1 MHVGERRGN
10 WTKEEGFADMKPV
23 RYDQDEIEKNL
34 KEGHWDKS
42 ILPDY
47 WDRNARQWPHREAM
61 VDSVGSRLTWAQA
74 RQRMDRIAL
83 ALVKD
88 IKLNR
93 DDRLMVQLPNC
104 CEQVLVRL
112 ACEKA
117 GVLSIPEM
125 TTFRQSE
132 LAQIASRTEA
142 VGIVIPR
149 RYRNFDHY
157 QMAKELQAD
166 LPDLKHVFLVGEDVP
181 EDCISL
187 QEVMEHPYEQEC
199 DLIELEARKLDPVEE
214 VGFLVTTTGTT
225 GVPKLIEHR
234 IAAREIWTA
243 KAHIRNWQ
251 LGPDDC
257 VLAIAPLAGAAGG
270 TPVYVTA
277 PVAGARI
284 ALEYQYRGEETLE
297 FMEREKVTV
306 IALVPTQL
314 ARLLE
319 LPLDKYN
326 LSSLRIIKTAGGYLP
341 PPLAK
346 ETEERFGC
354 PILGTYGTQDTGS
367 ISGVPITASDEHRYT
382 TVGRLHPGIE
392 IKVLDESSGKPVK
405 PGEVGTL
412 WFKGPGN
419 SIGYYRDLEKTMAE
433 AFDEDGFATPGD
445 LVKVTDDGYLR
456 IMGRKKDII
465 IRGGQNIY
473 PKEIEDYLLAHGKV
487 TNAAVVPMLDPIMGE
502 RACAFVTVRK
512 GERFTFDEMVDYLKG
527 KKIAA
532 FKLPER
538 LEVMEAFPLVGES
551 GKIDRKAMVQ
561 MIAEKL
567 KGEGNNKMV

>member
-1 MHVGERRGN
+1 
-10 WTKEEGFADMKPV
+10 MKPI
-23 RYDQDEIEKNL
+23 RYDRKEIERNL
-34 KEGHWDKS
+34 KEGYWDKT
-42 ILPDY
+42 ILTDY
-47 WDRNARQWPHREAM
+47 WDRNAREHPDKEAL

-74 RQRMDRIAL
+74 KQRIDRIAL

-88 IKLNR
+88 LKMDR

-104 CEQVLVRL
+104 VEQVLVRL

-117 GVLSIPEM
+117 SVLSIPEL
-125 TTFRQSE
+125 TTFRQTE
-132 LAQIASRTEA
+132 LKEIASLTEA
-142 VGIVIPR
+142 VGIVIPKE
-149 RYRNFDHY
+149 YRKFDHY
-157 QMAKELQAD
+157 QMVKELQSD
-166 LPDLKHVFLVGEDVP
+166 LPNLKHIIVTGEDVP
-181 EDCISL
+181 RDCISL
-187 QEVMEHPYEQEC
+187 KKIMEHPYEQEY
-199 DLIELEARKLDPVEE
+199 DLAELEARKLDAIEE

-225 GVPKLIEHR
+225 GLPKLIEHR

-270 TPVYVTA
+270 TPAYVTA
-277 PVAGARI
+277 PVAGAKV
-284 ALEYQYRGEETLE
+284 ALEYLYREEGIIE
-297 FMEREKVTV
+297 FVEKERVTV

-314 ARLLE
+314 ARLVQ
-319 LPLDKYN
+319 LPIDKYD

-346 ETEERFGC
+346 EAEEKFGC

-367 ISGVPITASDEHRYT
+367 ISGVPITASEEQRYT

-392 IKVLDESSGKPVK
+392 TKILDDDGKEVK

-419 SIGYYRDLEKTMAE
+419 SIGYYRDLDKTMSE
-433 AFDEDGFATPGD
+433 AFDKDGFATPGD
-445 LVKVTDDGYLR
+445 LVTVTDDGYLK

-473 PKEIEDYLLAHGKV
+473 PREIEDYLLAHSKV
-487 TNAAVVPMLDPIMGE
+487 TNAAVVPMPDPVMGE
-502 RACAFVTVRK
+502 RACAFVMLRE
-512 GERFTFDEMVDYLKG
+512 GELFTFNEMVDYLKT
-527 KKIAA
+527 KKIAM
-532 FKLPER
+532 FKVPER
-538 LEVMEAFPLVGES
+538 LEVVDAFPLVGES
-551 GKIDRKAMVQ
+551 GKIDKKVMAK
-561 MIAEKL
+561 MIADKL
-567 KGEGNNKMV
+567 RAEGKIK